1 MHAAATL
8 LKLAFQSTMPLPSC
22 RSSPGPAPPALQANV
37 HDISRKLQRNTLK
50 ENGASMAVTA
60 SALGSKDSLYTIQ
73 DAPAA
78 PTTRIP
84 AAQVGRLQLSCDN
97 MGIWDLSG
105 GAVAAGRSRLAARVR
120 RHSAHHNPTLDVPL
134 SPSLQPAYDRYGEQ
148 AYSRNAAVPAW

>member
-1 MHAAATL
+1 MAAD
-8 LKLAFQSTMPLPSC
+8 PSIA
-22 RSSPGPAPPALQANV
+22 SSPACTYAAPRRAPAPPALQANV

-84 AAQVGRLQLSCDN
+84 AAQVRLIPREALQ
-97 MGIWDLSG
+97 GG
-105 GAVAAGRSRLAARVR
+105 GAM
-120 RHSAHHNPTLDVPL
+120 SAL
-134 SPSLQPAYDRYGEQ
+134 
-148 AYSRNAAVPAW
+148 